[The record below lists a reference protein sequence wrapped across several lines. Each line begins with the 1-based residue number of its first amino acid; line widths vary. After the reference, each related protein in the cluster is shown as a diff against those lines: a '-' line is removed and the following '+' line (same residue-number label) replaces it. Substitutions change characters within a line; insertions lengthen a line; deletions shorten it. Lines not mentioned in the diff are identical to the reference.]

1 MKALHAGHLLRLVGR
16 ELQEEKQRLFAMFA
30 ATLLAGLLLFC
41 GLLSLSALIVVAA
54 WDTQYRA
61 YAMTMLTVFYLAGA
75 ALAWRRFETLERQ
88 GDKAMQGTRQELAD
102 TLRRIEKEAGAR
114 DQQYPQSMTMQLL
127 TQEPGVLMFL
137 VTELL
142 PSLLRRIGNR
152 RRKRRQEES
161 EEQS

>member
-1 MKALHAGHLLRLVGR
+1 MKALHAGHLLRLVSE
-16 ELQEEKQRLFAMFA
+16 ELQLEKQRLYGMFA

-75 ALAWRRFETLERQ
+75 ALAWRRFEALERL
-88 GDKAMQGTRQELAD
+88 GEKAMEGTRLELAE
-102 TLRRIEKEAGAR
+102 TLQRIEKAANVR
-114 DQQYPQSMTMQLL
+114 DREYPQSMTMQLL

-142 PSLLRRIGNR
+142 PSLLRRLGN
-152 RRKRRQEES
+152 RRKRRRKEES
-161 EEQS
+161 EAQH